1 MQEFSKYKVIT
12 FGFVLMFVFVIAAI
26 YTNTKD
32 IAMRKTKLIKNSSQ
46 EQINTGN
53 TDTQSQIEIAVNED
67 APTVATENNNND
79 LGNKILNLTERIDNI
94 ERTVFAPKDN
104 SQDAGVRC
112 SVKGVINDD
121 GHFAP
126 MSENDALR
134 ESRENNKEVLITCI
148 FK

>member
-12 FGFVLMFVFVIAAI
+12 FGLVLMFVFVIAAI

-32 IAMRKTKLIKNSSQ
+32 IASQKSKTMQDSSQ
-46 EQINTGN
+46 QQINSTS
-53 TDTQSQIEIAVNED
+53 TDTQAQIETELSDNTPAV
-67 APTVATENNNND
+67 VTENNND

-94 ERTVFAPKDN
+94 ERTVFAPKNDN
-104 SQDAGVRC
+104 ADSGVRC
-112 SVKGVINDD
+112 SVKGIIND
-121 GHFAP
+121 GHFMP
-126 MSENDALR
+126 MSDSDALR

>member
-12 FGFVLMFVFVIAAI
+12 FGLVLMFVFVIAAI

-32 IAMRKTKLIKNSSQ
+32 IASQKSKTKQVSSLQ
-46 EQINTGN
+46 QINSTS
-53 TDTQSQIEIAVNED
+53 TDTQAQIETELSDNTPAV
-67 APTVATENNNND
+67 VTENNND

-94 ERTVFAPKDN
+94 ERTVFAPKNDN
-104 SQDAGVRC
+104 ADSGVRC
-112 SVKGVINDD
+112 SVKGIIND
-121 GHFAP
+121 GHFMP
-126 MSENDALR
+126 MSDSDALR

>member
-12 FGFVLMFVFVIAAI
+12 FGLVLMFVFVIAAI

-32 IAMRKTKLIKNSSQ
+32 IASQKSKTMQDSSQ
-46 EQINTGN
+46 QQINSTSTN
-53 TDTQSQIEIAVNED
+53 TQAQIETELSDNTPAV
-67 APTVATENNNND
+67 VTENNND

-94 ERTVFAPKDN
+94 ERTVFAPKNDN
-104 SQDAGVRC
+104 ADSGVRC
-112 SVKGVINDD
+112 SVKGIIND
-121 GHFAP
+121 GHFMP
-126 MSENDALR
+126 MSDSDALR

>member
-12 FGFVLMFVFVIAAI
+12 FGLVLMFVFVIAAI

-32 IAMRKTKLIKNSSQ
+32 IALQKSKTMQDSSQ
-46 EQINTGN
+46 QQINSTS
-53 TDTQSQIEIAVNED
+53 TDTQAQIETEFNDNTPAVVTD
-67 APTVATENNNND
+67 NNND

-94 ERTVFAPKDN
+94 ERTVFAPKNYNVD
-104 SQDAGVRC
+104 SGVRC
-112 SVKGVINDD
+112 SVKGIINDE
-121 GHFAP
+121 HFVP
-126 MSENDALR
+126 MSVSDALR

>member
-12 FGFVLMFVFVIAAI
+12 FGLVLMFVFVIAAI

-32 IAMRKTKLIKNSSQ
+32 IASQKSKTMQDSSQ
-46 EQINTGN
+46 QQINSTS
-53 TDTQSQIEIAVNED
+53 TDAQAQIETELSDNTPAV
-67 APTVATENNNND
+67 VTENNND

-94 ERTVFAPKDN
+94 ERTVFAPKNDN
-104 SQDAGVRC
+104 ADSGVRC
-112 SVKGVINDD
+112 SVKGIIND
-121 GHFAP
+121 GHFMP
-126 MSENDALR
+126 MSDSDALR